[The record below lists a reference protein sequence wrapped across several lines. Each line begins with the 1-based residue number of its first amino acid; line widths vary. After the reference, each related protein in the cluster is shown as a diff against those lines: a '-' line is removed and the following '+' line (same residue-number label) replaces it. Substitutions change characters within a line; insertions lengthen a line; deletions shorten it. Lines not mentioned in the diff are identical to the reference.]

1 MSKESNPNLT
11 EVIREIHDGVAKEM
25 CCKGIDY
32 MLNEISIYR
41 MYDDYGNVVDVLEI
55 AEELKAGG
63 IE

>member
-41 MYDDYGNVVDVLEI
+41 IYDDYGNVVDVLEI